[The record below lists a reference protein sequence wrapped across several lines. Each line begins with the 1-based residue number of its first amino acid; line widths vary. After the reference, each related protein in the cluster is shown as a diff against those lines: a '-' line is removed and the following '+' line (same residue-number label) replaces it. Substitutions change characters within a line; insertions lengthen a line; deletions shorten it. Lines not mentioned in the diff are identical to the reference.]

1 MAATV
6 NAIGTIKN
14 VNGAVEIV
22 RGTNLMKASYGLT
35 LLENDVIVT
44 GKIGSTLVALKDN
57 SVLSIGSD
65 SRIEL
70 EEIVLNP
77 ADGQTSFRAYWLWG
91 MNCLTRVIY
100 RLKPSSDELRN
111 PYYSLGIR

>member
-1 MAATV
+1 MNIPVKLILCAVAVVIIAWSGISMAATV

-44 GKIGSTLVALKDN
+44 GKIG
-57 SVLSIGSD
+57 
-65 SRIEL
+65 
-70 EEIVLNP
+70 
-77 ADGQTSFRAYWLWG
+77 
-91 MNCLTRVIY
+91 
-100 RLKPSSDELRN
+100 
-111 PYYSLGIR
+111 